1 MWVRPHLIPPV
12 QTTVT
17 LSTASIN
24 GFTLSPDRRTLFVQT
39 APPDIPGAWILSSQ
53 LTTPD
58 GRPVSAE
65 PATGT
70 CELHAPSGGSCEAYI
85 ESLHLRQT
93 VTYQPASRYWPLQ
106 WYETG
111 IYLAVALALAGFC
124 LWWIRPD
131 RSAEPDIHR
140 PRASRPTPALERSP

>member
-1 MWVRPHLIPPV
+1 MWVRPHLIPAA

-17 LSTASIN
+17 LSAASIN
-24 GFTLSPDRRTLFVQT
+24 GFEFSPDHRTLLVQT
-39 APPDIPGAWILSSQ
+39 VPPDIPGAWILSSQ

-58 GRPVSAE
+58 GRPASGVPVTAACG
-65 PATGT
+65 PN
-70 CELHAPSGGSCEAYI
+70 APGNFCQAYV

-111 IYLAVALALAGFC
+111 IYLAVAVALAGFC
-124 LWWIRPD
+124 LWRIRPG

-140 PRASRPTPALERSP
+140 PRASRPAPALERSP